1 MIEDII
7 KNHRFV
13 LRTNSKQND
22 ERIFYED
29 ESNNIVYVFGPSHFM
44 RYGYKDETQNELF
57 CLDFEGGPSIGLG
70 EEILKD
76 KFVTSI
82 GITFDNGIPIVIANY
97 NIEKKTEV
105 DLEDDVDI

>member
-29 ESNNIVYVFGPSHFM
+29 ESNNIVYVFGPSSFM

-70 EEILKD
+70 DEILKD

-82 GITFDNGIPIVIANY
+82 GISFDNAIPIVIANY
-97 NIEKKTEV
+97 SIEKKTEV
-105 DLEDDVDI
+105 DLEDDTHI